1 MNEITPYCNI
11 SEAQDYF
18 DDSRLNAEAWD
29 DSSSEKQLKALK
41 QATRMI
47 DRLSFKGT
55 KTYLDQINE
64 FPRCGLFVIPQD
76 IQIACCELALTLLDG
91 VDPDL
96 EEEDLGAISEG
107 YSTVRVALDPNIR
120 KDHIRA
126 GVPSVEAWKHLLP
139 YLKRPIYNSGKK
151 G

>member
-47 DRLSFKGT
+47 DRLSFKGA
-55 KTYLDQINE
+55 KTYIDQINE

-139 YLKRPIYNSGKK
+139 YLRDPLSIQIRK